1 MAQSVI
7 NTFEKGINQDVS
19 FILQPDGTY
28 RNMKNGTLISNDGNH
43 YTVEMAEGNRVILT
57 LVPRYLVDETTLD
70 RVPMPIGFISFIDKL
85 VVFSTNSDSVTG
97 YGEIGVVSFR
107 RVGLDFTGTYVPYYH
122 HASLNFTKLHKIEG
136 FSFRENDKIER
147 VYWTDKFNE
156 PRVFDV
162 ANPIFTTYYAPFPAT
177 PLIVNTKYMVLQ
189 GAITHGGVD
198 YGPGF
203 TAGNVF
209 TAAFNNYVTLDGTP
223 LVIEYF
229 PMELLDWNPN
239 RLMGNISF
247 VEYGTGS
254 KNCGSSIYFYRLS
267 SSSDGFA
274 TTWSYASYPI
284 HVGMDNKTA
293 YLTGIPYIDFVGN
306 GTTATL
312 ENSGKS
318 IFVKIDNID
327 TNFDTIELCCAEYDQ
342 KTDIPYSI
350 KIVDKR
356 LITSSEM
363 TIEDNGV
370 SSLGDVAISEITSFP
385 ASILTC
391 KTLTTNKNFNIIANT
406 TEREEFELDL
416 SSVTVTQ
423 FQYPL
428 ISHGDLD
435 SCSNGNVPEDVSPTI
450 GTNPAPGTVR
460 AYSRWLVT
468 FGNLTTDTVTYYDF
482 AGIPKQYVTGD
493 VIIGVPNFPAV
504 PNTTTIFFT
513 GAATVVPCTT
523 RNRYDVISSGARVED
538 AIEFTDKAY
547 AFWDYK
553 NPAVAALNKGY
564 WSGEKYRIGLLFLDL
579 KGNPFYVKH
588 LKDIDFDDINTKGGL
603 VLDSLFNNVL
613 NTHTYSLNVSA
624 INISGLDIPES
635 VMNMCSGFSIVRAER
650 DKRILTQGLLT
661 QSIVDTVA
669 APDIIS
675 PIGTMNMNVSTA
687 LVNIGAAPNIYSYHC
702 PDYLAG
708 YDFNNSIGKIDD
720 KMEQAGWL
728 SPYDYGLG
736 VIIRGQTNYQSMYSK
751 MFENASADT
760 NPKREFVVKSLNGSG
775 FKYYNENDI
784 EGNFDGNGNS
794 YFNSRSEVSAVQLGI
809 LGDENADCYGGP
821 ITWSD
826 NAFSVGCKKIVLN
839 AEGILHYASA
849 NDYSSVAESRN
860 FHKLLVNC
868 LSDVVSSTQYGGN
881 SNVALSNTLYM
892 STGHFQ
898 KIDAQVKADTLNGT
912 FASGKYSGEN
922 KYTFNN
928 IEVFGGDCYTNLID
942 LGYGLW
948 AEGFQTGSSKAM
960 AYSIWFPC
968 ECNVNYNLR
977 RGLKVSNKDM
987 YPSGLMAW
995 QTSTGSG
1002 PLEDY
1007 SYNLGYNSEGI
1018 AFKYPALPD
1027 NYRFTGKFEY
1037 RLRWA
1042 GEKFPGELINSFRTF
1057 RVPDYRDVDGNKGQ
1071 INNVKEK
1078 DSRLFYWQD
1087 HGVGYAP
1094 ILERQLVGGS
1104 ALGDATALGVTGVI
1118 DRYDV
1123 IDTTFGNQHQHGLT
1137 ETEFGYAWFDMRN
1150 RSFMVMGV
1158 GSKPEEMSLVKGLQV
1173 FFNNEFDEGNIS
1185 YPSSFS
1191 AIYNTNNLSV
1201 PEVPLMG
1208 YGIVGVY
1215 DPKFKMTYMTFK
1227 YVKQDFIG
1235 ESEQTYINRDFTI
1248 GYNHVLNAFV
1258 SFYDHCPA
1266 IWHNHNDLVLSAN
1279 NPKNT
1284 KGYNSDMPA
1293 TDFVIGDTVFVG
1305 NIEYLC
1311 IKDVYIPSY
1320 PPASTKDPEY
1330 ASSIYWL
1337 AINKENEIYL
1347 QTFGADLC
1355 KFYGKVWDS
1364 EHEII
1369 VNAKT
1374 DIALTPQNMQV
1385 KAVGANATSVY
1396 FSADNQSSSDLNI
1409 SSNNRNYRF
1418 IDGAWFFSVAL
1429 DRLKGRITDYYVKV
1443 KFVHKNYVTD
1453 PTISKNTQRVTQ
1465 WLKTFFVSKR

>member
-156 PRVFDV
+156 PRVFDI

-318 IFVKIDNID
+318 IFIKIDNID

-416 SSVTVTQ
+416 SGATVIQ
-423 FQYPL
+423 FQHPL

-435 SCSNGNVPEDVSPTI
+435 SCSNANVPDDQSPALGANPIAGAIKPWSRYLVSAAPDAS
-450 GTNPAPGTVR
+450 NRVEYPAASGV
-460 AYSRWLVT
+460 
-468 FGNLTTDTVTYYDF
+468 YY
-482 AGIPKQYVTGD
+482 YTGD
-493 VIIGVPNFPAV
+493 VFLGTVGNVTATFTGTAQARPCASRNKYTRYNAV
-504 PNTTTIFFT
+504 PFSNI
-513 GAATVVPCTT
+513 AVK
-523 RNRYDVISSGARVED
+523 E
-538 AIEFTDKAY
+538 AIELKTG
-547 AFWDYK
+547 FWDYK
-553 NPAVAALNKGY
+553 DPAIAALNKGY
-564 WSGEKYRIGLLFLDL
+564 WSGEKYRIGLLLFDL

-588 LKDIDFDDINTKGGL
+588 IKDIDFDTIDAKSGL
-603 VLDSLFNNVL
+603 LREDTYSGASL
-613 NTHTYSLNVSA
+613 YSLNTSA
-624 INISGLDIPES
+624 ISVSGLDIPES
-635 VMNMCSGFSIVRAER
+635 IMNMCSGFSIVRAER

-669 APDIIS
+669 APNFIC
-675 PIGTMNMNVSTA
+675 PAGTMNSDLSTT
-687 LVNIGAAPNIYSYHC
+687 LINISAAQNIYSYHC

-720 KMEQAGWL
+720 KMEEAGWL
-728 SPYDYGLG
+728 TPYDFGAG
-736 VIIRGQTNYQSMYSK
+736 AIVRGQSGNGQTNYTK
-751 MFENASADT
+751 MFDNAGADA
-760 NPKREFVVKSLNGSG
+760 NSPRQFVIKSLNGSG
-775 FKYYNENDI
+775 FKYYNENDS
-784 EGNFDGNGNS
+784 EGNFDGNGNT
-794 YFNSRSEVSAVQLGI
+794 YKNSMCEVSGAALI
-809 LGDENADCYGGP
+809 AGGQD
-821 ITWSD
+821 TFCSGVTAWD
-826 NAFSVGCKKIVLN
+826 NAYSVGCKKAILN
-839 AEGILHYASA
+839 AEGIFHWNSA
-849 NDYSSVAESRN
+849 NDYSSAAETTN
-860 FHKLLVNC
+860 FKKLLVNC
-868 LSDVVSSTQYGGN
+868 VSDVTPSTQYGGT
-881 SNVALSNTLYM
+881 SSVALANTLYM

-898 KIDAQVKADTLNGT
+898 RIDAQVKADTLNGT
-912 FASGKYSGEN
+912 FATGTYAGEN
-922 KYTFNN
+922 KYTFSNV
-928 IEVFGGDCYTNLID
+928 EVFGGDCYTNLID
-942 LGYGLW
+942 LGSNLW
-948 AEGFQTGSSKAM
+948 AEGFENPGTTMAM

-987 YPSGLMAW
+987 HPSGLMAW

-1007 SYNLGYNSEGI
+1007 SYNLGYNSEGL

-1104 ALGDATALGVTGVI
+1104 ALGYATALGVTGVV

-1137 ETEFGYAWFDMRN
+1137 ETEYGYAWFDMRN
-1150 RSFMVMGV
+1150 RAFMVMGV

-1173 FFNNEFDEGNIS
+1173 FFNNEFDEGNVFYPNS
-1185 YPSSFS
+1185 YS
-1191 AIYNTNNLSV
+1191 AIYNTNDLSV

-1208 YGIVGVY
+1208 YGIIGVY

-1227 YVKQDFIG
+1227 YVKRDLDSG
-1235 ESEQTYINRDFTI
+1235 SGAESLVNRDFTI

-1284 KGYNSDMPA
+1284 KPYGVDMPS
-1293 TDFVIGDTVFVG
+1293 TDYVIGDTVG
-1305 NIEYLC
+1305 PIDGIEYIC
-1311 IKDVYIPSY
+1311 IKALNIPSY
-1320 PPASTKDPEY
+1320 PAAATKDPEY

-1347 QTFGADLC
+1347 QTFGADIC

-1453 PTISKNTQRVTQ
+1453 PTVSKNTQRVTQ

>member
-43 YTVEMAEGNRVILT
+43 YTVEMSEGNRVILT
-57 LVPRYLVDETTLD
+57 LVPRYLADETTLD

-85 VVFSTNSDSVTG
+85 VVFSTNSESATG

-107 RVGLDFTGTYVPYYH
+107 RVGLDFTGTYIPYYH

-147 VYWTDKFNE
+147 VYWTDNFNE
-156 PRVFDV
+156 PRVFDA
-162 ANPIFTTYYAPFPAT
+162 ANPIFTTYYTGSADLT
-177 PLIVNTKYMVLQ
+177 VDTQYMVLQ
-189 GAITHGGVD
+189 GAVTHNAVN

-203 TAGNVF
+203 TDGNIF
-209 TAAFNNYVTLDGTP
+209 TAVGTSYTTFDGTP

-254 KNCGSSIYFYRLS
+254 KNCGTSIYFYRLS

-284 HVGMDNKTA
+284 HVGMQNTTT
-293 YLTGIPYIDFVGN
+293 YLTGTPYRDFVGN
-306 GTTATL
+306 GTTSTL
-312 ENSGKS
+312 EDSGKS
-318 IFVKIDNID
+318 VFVKIDNID

-350 KIVDKR
+350 KIVNKKP
-356 LITSSEM
+356 ITSSEM

-370 SSLGDVAISEITSFP
+370 SSLGDVTISELTSFP

-416 SSVTVTQ
+416 SGATVIQ
-423 FQYPL
+423 FQHPL

-435 SCSNGNVPEDVSPTI
+435 SCSNANVPDDQSPALGANPIVGAIKPWSRYLVSD
-450 GTNPAPGTVR
+450 APDASNRVEYPVASG
-460 AYSRWLVT
+460 
-468 FGNLTTDTVTYYDF
+468 TYY
-482 AGIPKQYVTGD
+482 YTGD
-493 VIIGVPNFPAV
+493 VFKGLSGSA
-504 PNTTTIFFT
+504 TATFT
-513 GAATVVPCTT
+513 GTAQARPCASRNKYT
-523 RNRYDVISSGARVED
+523 RINPVAFSNVAVKE
-538 AIEFTDKAY
+538 AIELTTG
-547 AFWDYK
+547 FWDYK
-553 NPAVAALNKGY
+553 DPAIAALNKGY
-564 WSGEKYRIGLLFLDL
+564 WSGEKYRIGLLLFDL

-588 LKDIDFDDINTKGGL
+588 IGDIDFDTIDDKGGL
-603 VLDSLFNNVL
+603 LREDAYSGASL
-613 NTHTYSLNVSA
+613 YSLNTSA
-624 INISGLDIPES
+624 ISVSNLDIPES

-669 APDIIS
+669 S
-675 PIGTMNMNVSTA
+675 PNFICPAGTMNSDLSTT
-687 LVNIGAAPNIYSYHC
+687 LINISAASDIYSFHC

-708 YDFNNSIGKIDD
+708 FDFNNSIGKIDD
-720 KMEQAGWL
+720 KMEEAGWL
-728 SPYDYGLG
+728 TPYDFGG
-736 VIIRGQTNYQSMYSK
+736 GAIIRGQSGNGQTNYTK
-751 MFENASADT
+751 MFDNSGADANSPRRFT
-760 NPKREFVVKSLNGSG
+760 VKSLNGSG
-775 FKYYNENDI
+775 FKYYNENDS
-784 EGNFDGNGNS
+784 EGDFDGNGNT
-794 YFNSRSEVSAVQLGI
+794 YKNSMCEVSGAALI
-809 LGDENADCYGGP
+809 AGGQD
-821 ITWSD
+821 TFCSGVTAWD
-826 NAFSVGCKKIVLN
+826 NAYSVGCKKVILN
-839 AEGILHYASA
+839 AEGILHWNSA
-849 NDYSSVAESRN
+849 NDYSSAAETTN
-860 FHKLLVNC
+860 FKKLLVNC
-868 LSDVVSSTQYGGN
+868 VSSVTPATQYGGT
-881 SNVALSNTLYM
+881 SNVALANTLYM

-912 FASGKYSGEN
+912 FATGPYTGEN
-922 KYTFNN
+922 KYTFMN
-928 IEVFGGDCYTNLID
+928 IEIFGGDCYTNLID
-942 LGYGLW
+942 LGSGLW
-948 AEGFQTGSSKAM
+948 AEGFENPGTTMAM

-987 YPSGLMAW
+987 HPSGLMAW
-995 QTSTGSG
+995 QTSSGSG
-1002 PLEDY
+1002 PLEDF
-1007 SYNLGYNSEGI
+1007 SYNLGYNSEGT

-1094 ILERQLVGGS
+1094 ILERQLVGGG
-1104 ALGDATALGVTGVI
+1104 ALGDATALGVTGAV

-1137 ETEFGYAWFDMRN
+1137 ETEYGYAWFDMRN
-1150 RSFMVMGV
+1150 RAFMVMGV

-1173 FFNNEFDEGNIS
+1173 FFNNEFDEGDL
-1185 YPSSFS
+1185 S
-1191 AIYNTNNLSV
+1191 AGDKIYNTNDLTIKEN
-1201 PEVPLMG
+1201 PLMG

-1215 DPKFKMTYMTFK
+1215 DPKFKMTYLTFK
-1227 YVKQDFIG
+1227 YKEYDLVSTPDDTTSTVNK
-1235 ESEQTYINRDFTI
+1235 DFTL

-1258 SFYDHCPA
+1258 SFYDFCPA

-1279 NPKNT
+1279 NPK
-1284 KGYNSDMPA
+1284 A
-1293 TDFVIGDTVFVG
+1293 TVTYDSHTPDLTDYVVGDTVAIDG
-1305 NIEYLC
+1305 LEYLC
-1311 IKDVYIPSY
+1311 IKNVTIATWPGTLSG
-1320 PPASTKDPEY
+1320 TKTNPL
-1330 ASSIYWL
+1330 AVGTTYWVP
-1337 AINKENEIYL
+1337 INKENEIYI

-1374 DIALTPQNMQV
+1374 DVALTPQNMQV

-1396 FSADNQSSSDLNI
+1396 FSADTQSASDLNI
-1409 SSNNRNYRF
+1409 SSTNRNYRF

-1429 DRLKGRITDYYVKV
+1429 DRLRGRITDYYVKV

-1453 PTISKNTQRVTQ
+1453 PTVSKNTQRVTQ
-1465 WLKTFFVSKR
+1465 WLKTFFVNKR